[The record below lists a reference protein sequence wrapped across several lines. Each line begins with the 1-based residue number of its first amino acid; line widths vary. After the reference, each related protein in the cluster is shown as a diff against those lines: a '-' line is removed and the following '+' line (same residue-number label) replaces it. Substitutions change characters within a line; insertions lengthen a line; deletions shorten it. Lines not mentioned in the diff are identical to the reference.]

1 MIPIFDKSRPVSASN
16 LPSEFTISD
25 PRDFVKEF
33 RASFLRNVREGL
45 GLTLADV
52 VAKAGASEDDLRRVE
67 GGVVAEGDMALLH
80 ALAAVYGVDY
90 RSLLSLFRLAR
101 PVSAANESTYRLAA
115 YHDPKVGQDAQKAI
129 ADFLH
134 SLKP

>member
-1 MIPIFDKSRPVSASN
+1 MIPKFDKNRPVSASN
-16 LPSEFTISD
+16 LPPEFAIKD
-25 PRDFVKEF
+25 PRDFVKDF
-33 RASFLRNVREGL
+33 RVSFLREVREGL
-45 GLTLADV
+45 GLSLTDV
-52 VAKAGASEDDLRRVE
+52 IAKANTSEDDLRRVE
-67 GGVVAEGDMALLH
+67 AGGVSEGDMALLH
-80 ALAAVYGVDY
+80 SLAKVYGVDY